1 MKKIVYLCLIC
12 CFYTASVCSQSIVLT
27 AGTIDFVKKSTLI
40 AFAFTYDEMLVGKMT
55 ESEYVDKKVGD
66 YNKKE
71 EGRGDAW
78 KQSWLGDRPTR
89 FEPKFRELFNKY
101 LEKHAIAAAG
111 EEDAADYR
119 IVINT
124 DFTEPGWNVGV
135 MRMNASLDLTC
146 KVFDAAGDEQVAVIK
161 VRNCSANN
169 FSGTD
174 FDAGFRIQEC
184 YAKAGRELAKFFI
197 KKAKLK

>member
-1 MKKIVYLCLIC
+1 MMKKIVYLCAMC
-12 CFYTASVCSQSIVLT
+12 CVYTASLFSQSIVLT
-27 AGTIDFVKKSTLI
+27 SGTIDFVKKSSVI
-40 AFAFTYDEMLVGKMT
+40 EFIFTYDDMLVGKMT
-55 ESEYVDKKVGD
+55 EMEYIDKKVGD
-66 YNKKE
+66 FNKKE
-71 EGRGDAW
+71 EGRGDSW
-78 KQSWLGDRPTR
+78 KRAWLGDRQAR
-89 FEPKFRELFNKY
+89 FEPKFKELFDKY
-101 LEKHAIAAAG
+101 LEKHDIVAG
-111 EEDAADYR
+111 EEGADYR

-146 KVFDAAGDEQVAVIK
+146 KVFDTASGQPVAVIK

-174 FDAGFRIQEC
+174 FDTGFRIQEC